1 MKNLTLVIHASAQ
14 EALADRLRACEHV
27 RGFTFTHV
35 EGHSDSSENDP
46 LLSARDRVVGYVPR
60 VRTDLLLEDADVAT
74 VLAALLADGSFK
86 GQGVYWVSPVERLG
100 RL

>member
-14 EALADRLRACEHV
+14 EALADTLRTCEQV
-27 RGFTFTHV
+27 KGFTFIHV
-35 EGHSDSSENDP
+35 EGHSEQSENDP
-46 LLSARDRVVGYVPR
+46 FLSARDRVVGYVPR
-60 VRTDLLLEDADVAT
+60 IRTDLLLEDGDVAT

-86 GQGVYWVSPVERLG
+86 GQGIYWVSPVEQMG